1 MCINQFA
8 KAFCAP
14 GTVSECTHITIYLH
28 HDSERRIP
36 IFSGEAKELI
46 NHNYL
51 ADFMVVEMTI
61 DHDPK
66 FNHLPDYNKG
76 KIITV
81 V

>member
-8 KAFCAP
+8 KAFCVP
-14 GTVSECTHITIYLH
+14 GTASEHTPVTIYLH
-28 HDSERRIP
+28 HDRERRVP
-36 IFSGEAKELI
+36 LFNGEAKELL
-46 NHNYL
+46 NEGCL

-61 DHDPK
+61 DRDPK
-66 FNHLPDYNKG
+66 FDHLPDYNKG